1 MISRRQLIAAAA
13 ASTFA
18 GARARAADS
27 FPDHEITFVV
37 PWGAGGSNDILAREL
52 QPLLREQGVNIV
64 IENQVG
70 ATGAIGL
77 RRVAT
82 SKPDGYTLG
91 MGTSSTVAY
100 MAQGKTPLRN
110 SMFTSIARVSTDP
123 LLLLVPGEGPIADL
137 DGFIAFAKAH
147 PDKLSIGTPGTF
159 NLNHIFA
166 AMAARAAGVG
176 FTDVPFTG
184 GAQVITALA
193 GKQID
198 AGVLKPSESIGQIRS
213 KLVRP
218 IGVFASERLALLP
231 DVPTFKERGF
241 DVFPYGPVVQMAYVV
256 GPAKL
261 PEAVRSRLIGIFS
274 KAIQDPRFK
283 TFAQQN
289 SFLVD
294 DLTGDAL
301 DKEVEAVTA
310 AIATVAK
317 QVFKE
322 QG

>member
-1 MISRRQLIAAAA
+1 MISRRRLVAATA
-13 ASTFA
+13 ASAFVGRNA
-18 GARARAADS
+18 SAAS
-27 FPDHEITFVV
+27 AFPDHDITFIV

-77 RRVAT
+77 RRVAV
-82 SKPDGYTLG
+82 SDPDGYTLG
-91 MGTSSTVAY
+91 MGTSSTIAY

-110 SMFTSIARVSTDP
+110 SQFTPIARASVDP
-123 LLLLVPGEGPIADL
+123 LLLLVPGSGPVTNL
-137 DGFIAFAKAH
+137 DQFITFAKAH
-147 PDKLSIGTPGTF
+147 PGSLSIGTPGTF

-184 GAQVITALA
+184 GANVVAALA
-193 GKQID
+193 GNQIN

-213 KLVRP
+213 NLVRP
-218 IGVFASERLALLP
+218 VGVFANERLALLP
-231 DVPTFKERGF
+231 EVPTFKEHGF
-241 DVFPYGPVVQMAYVV
+241 DVFPYGPVVQMAYIV
-256 GPAKL
+256 GPARL
-261 PEAVRSRLIGIFS
+261 PEPVRARLIEIFS
-274 KAIQDPRFK
+274 KAIQDPRYK
-283 TFAQQN
+283 AFANRN

-301 DKEVEAVTA
+301 AKEVDKVTA
-310 AIATVAK
+310 SIGTVATH
-317 QVFKE
+317 VFKE

>member
-1 MISRRQLIAAAA
+1 MLSRRHLAALAV
-13 ASTFA
+13 ASA
-18 GARARAADS
+18 LPIRAARAAAY
-27 FPDHEITFVV
+27 PDHDITFIV

-64 IENQVG
+64 VENQVG

-82 SKPDGYTLG
+82 SDPNGYTLG
-91 MGTSSTVAY
+91 MGTSSTMAY

-110 SMFTSIARVSTDP
+110 DMFTPIARVSTDP
-123 LLLLVPGEGPIADL
+123 LLLLVPGDGPINSL

-147 PDKLSIGTPGTF
+147 PGALSIGTPGTY

-184 GAQVITALA
+184 GAQVVTALA

-213 KLVRP
+213 GLTRAV
-218 IGVFASERLALLP
+218 GVFATERLALLP
-231 DVPTFKERGF
+231 DVPTFKEKGF
-241 DVFPYGPVVQMAYVV
+241 DVFPYGPLVQMAYVV
-256 GPAKL
+256 GPAGL
-261 PEAVRSRLIGIFS
+261 PEPVRARLIQIFQ
-274 KAIQDPRFK
+274 KAIGDPRFAA
-283 TFAQQN
+283 FAKAN

-294 DLTGDAL
+294 DLTGDTLARQV
-301 DKEVEAVTA
+301 DEVTQS
-310 AIATVAK
+310 IGTVAK
-317 QVFKE
+317 NVFKE

>member
-1 MISRRQLIAAAA
+1 MISRRRLVAATA
-13 ASTFA
+13 ASAFIGRRTS
-18 GARARAADS
+18 AAS
-27 FPDHEITFVV
+27 GFPAHDITFIV

-82 SKPDGYTLG
+82 SEPDGYTLG
-91 MGTSSTVAY
+91 MGTSSTLAY
-100 MAQGKTPLRN
+100 IAQGKTPLRN
-110 SMFTSIARVSTDP
+110 GQFTPIARASTDP
-123 LLLLVPGEGPIADL
+123 LLLLVPGSGPITTLAQ
-137 DGFIAFAKAH
+137 FIDFAKTH
-147 PDKLSIGTPGTF
+147 PGSVSIGTPGTY

-166 AMAARAAGVG
+166 AMAARAAGVA

-184 GAQVITALA
+184 GANVITALA
-193 GKQID
+193 GDQIN
-198 AGVLKPSESIGQIRS
+198 AGVLKPSESIGQIKS
-213 KLVRP
+213 NLVRP
-218 IGVFASERLALLP
+218 VGVFANERLALLP
-231 DVPTFKERGF
+231 DVPTFREHGF
-241 DVFPYGPVVQMAYVV
+241 DVFPYGPVVQMAYIV

-261 PEAVRSRLIGIFS
+261 PEPVRARLTEVLRT
-274 KAIQDPRFK
+274 AIQDSRFK
-283 TFAQQN
+283 SFADRN

-301 DKEVEAVTA
+301 AKEVDQVTA
-310 AIATVAK
+310 AIRTVATN
-317 QVFKE
+317 VFKE